1 MPIVTK
7 MQTIKNEDGS
17 ASNVYFGVDNPK
29 YIKINEVN
37 NLEEELA
44 AIYTMIN
51 SKYSELVENIN
62 SKVTAI
68 NKDIESLN
76 DKVATL
82 ESQMET
88 LNGSISALESQIGTL
103 NGSIGALDGAIKD
116 LNSRVEA
123 LEPDTPI
130 V

>member
-7 MQTIKNEDGS
+7 MQTIKNGDGS

-29 YIKINEVN
+29 YIKINETN
-37 NLEEELA
+37 SLEDELA
-44 AIYTMIN
+44 AIYTIIN
-51 SKYSELVENIN
+51 SNYSELVENIN

-68 NKDIESLN
+68 NKDIELLN
-76 DKVATL
+76 DKVAALESQIETLGGSIGAL

-88 LNGSISALESQIGTL
+88 FNGSMGALE
-103 NGSIGALDGAIKD
+103 GAIKD

-130 V
+130 A

>member
-7 MQTIKNEDGS
+7 MQTIKNGDGS
-17 ASNVYFGVDNPK
+17 ASEVYFGVDNPK

-62 SKVTAI
+62 SKVAVI

-82 ESQMET
+82 ESQME
-88 LNGSISALESQIGTL
+88 TL

-130 V
+130 A